1 MPNYF
6 KLHPS
11 RIFSILLLSVYLL
24 TILSILMLP
33 ILALAKAALALILV
47 CSLVYCLY
55 RDAWLLLPSSCVAIH
70 LDGTNI
76 ILATRGGGK
85 LTGQVLRDSVVTPV
99 LTVLNVLIQGKKST
113 RSVVIFPDS
122 LDKERNREL
131 RVLLKWGS

>member
-11 RIFSILLLSVYLL
+11 RICSILLLSVYVL

-33 ILALAKAALALILV
+33 ILALVKAALALILV

-55 RDAWLLLPSSCVAIH
+55 RDAWLLLSSSCVAIH
-70 LDGTNI
+70 LDGNNI
-76 ILATRGGGK
+76 ILATRDGGK
-85 LTGQVLRDSVVTPV
+85 LTGQVLRNSVVTPA
-99 LTVLNVLIQGKKST
+99 LTVLNVMTQGKKST

-122 LDKERNREL
+122 LSKERSREL
-131 RVLLKWGS
+131 RVLLRWRS